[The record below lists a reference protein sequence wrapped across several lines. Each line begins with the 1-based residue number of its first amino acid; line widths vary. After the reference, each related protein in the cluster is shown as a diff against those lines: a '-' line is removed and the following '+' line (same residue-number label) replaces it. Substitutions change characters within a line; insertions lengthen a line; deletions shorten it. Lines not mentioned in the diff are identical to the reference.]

1 MTGTVRHR
9 VDHRIDQNHQVSV
22 GELVKRASEQ
32 LSAVVRSEMRLAQAE
47 MKEKGKRAGM
57 GGGMFGGAALF
68 ALLALQVLAAA
79 AVAAVALVL
88 SVWLAALVVAAGLLL
103 LAGLLAL
110 IGKSQLSRATPAKP
124 EQTLG
129 SVRADVQAIR
139 EGAHR

>member
-1 MTGTVRHR
+1 MATTVRHR
-9 VDHRIDQNHQVSV
+9 TDHHPEQAPV

-32 LSAVVRSEMRLAQAE
+32 LSEIVRSEMRLAQAE
-47 MKEKGKRAGM
+47 MKEKGKRAGL

-68 ALLALQVLAAA
+68 ALVALQVLVAA

-103 LAGLLAL
+103 VAGLLAL
-110 IGKSQLSRATPAKP
+110 IGRTEIRRATPAKP
-124 EQTLG
+124 ERTIG

>member
-1 MTGTVRHR
+1 MATTVRHR
-9 VDHRIDQNHQVSV
+9 TDHHEQAPV

-32 LSAVVRSEMRLAQAE
+32 LSDIVRSEMRLAQAE
-47 MKEKGKRAGM
+47 MKEKGRRAGL

-68 ALLALQVLAAA
+68 ALLALQVLVAA

-103 LAGLLAL
+103 VAGLLAL
-110 IGKSQLSRATPAKP
+110 IGRTEMRQATPAKP
-124 EQTLG
+124 ERTIG